1 MEHKMEQIIL
11 RNLSGEASCEDI
23 LVFSDWLASS
33 DAHKDSFLK
42 IKKYWD
48 AEVAGVK
55 LRNPEATYNKLLD
68 RIRAVE
74 RKSQLRRL
82 WIRYTSA
89 AAVAILIG
97 LTGYW
102 MGGQQSATPV
112 QYYSYITGNSISS
125 FELPDGTEI
134 SLNKNSTFSYSN
146 LYGKEGREVSLEGEA
161 FFQVTKD
168 QDNVFMLD
176 LNGSKIAVLGTV
188 FNVKNYAKEGTT
200 TATLLEGSIRFEMP
214 DQQVLLKPDQQ
225 LVFDKS
231 THQLNIEPVSTDLVT
246 AWRSHLI
253 KYKSTPFSEFLS
265 MLAQKY
271 EVEISLQDE
280 ILGQQRVTG
289 AFDDNLAVGQ
299 ILDLMKK
306 NLSFEWKK
314 EGDKYVISKQLST
327 NKNSVY
333 GKTEEIE

>member
-1 MEHKMEQIIL
+1 MDYEIEQIIV

-23 LVFSDWLASS
+23 LVFSDWLTSS
-33 DAHKDSFLK
+33 DAHKASFRK

-48 AEVAGVK
+48 AEIDGVK

-68 RIRAVE
+68 RIRKTE
-74 RKSQLRRL
+74 RKSAVRQL

-97 LTGYW
+97 FVGYW
-102 MGGQQSATPV
+102 MGGQQRITPV

-134 SLNKNSTFSYSN
+134 SLNKNSTLSYTSS
-146 LYGKEGREVSLEGEA
+146 YGENNREVSLEGEG

-168 QDNVFMLD
+168 QDRAFIVD

-188 FNVKNYAKEGTT
+188 FNVKNYETERTT

-231 THQLNIEPVSTDLVT
+231 TNQIDIEHVSTDLVT

-253 KYKSTPFSEFLS
+253 KYKSTPFSEFLT
-265 MLAQKY
+265 MLAKQY

-280 ILGQQRVTG
+280 MLGEQRVSG
-289 AFDDNLAVGQ
+289 SFDDNLTVEQ

-306 NLSFEWKK
+306 NLSFNWKK
-314 EGDKYVISKQLST
+314 EGDTYVISK
-327 NKNSVY
+327 
-333 GKTEEIE
+333 